1 MNDGIKLF
9 LDAVGVFF
17 IIYLIGYSTFLFLS
31 VVSGS
36 LELYKNHRQEK
47 LKSILPFDYT
57 VPVTVIVPAYNEE
70 ITVTDT
76 VKSLLDLEYRAY
88 EIIVVDDG
96 SEDGTSDSL
105 INEFSMKKV
114 NRPIRRRIACR
125 METAVYESRAQKVP
139 LTLIKKQNGGKAD
152 ALNMGINASNFPYF
166 ICIDADSILQY
177 DSLRKVTEPIL
188 KDDSIVAVGGAVNI
202 SNDVEMENAR
212 VKKYKM
218 PRSILA
224 SMQVL
229 EYDRSFLAAR
239 ILFDKFNGSLI
250 ISGAF
255 GLFKKD
261 MVIAAGGYD
270 NKTVGEDME
279 LVVKLHD
286 YCTVN
291 NIDYRIKYANDAV
304 CWTQVPEKLDDLCR
318 QRRRWHIGLFQSMTG
333 HKAMLMNSKFGA
345 VSFISY
351 MYFLVYELLSP
362 FIEVFGVLT
371 ILVAWATDLVNI
383 RFMVLFFLIYA
394 GFGVILSLTAF
405 FSKAYTDELRI
416 SAPDALKAVFLC
428 LFELTCLRFI
438 LAWVR
443 ATALFGSKSKKMKW
457 GSIKRKKIKIK

>member
-105 INEFSMKKV
+105 INEFGMKKV
-114 NRPIRRRIACR
+114 SRPIRRRIGCR
-125 METAVYESRAQKVP
+125 PETAVYESRAQKVP

-218 PRSILA
+218 PRSLLA

-239 ILFDKFNGSLI
+239 ILFDKFNGALI

-261 MVIAAGGYD
+261 VVIAAGGYD
-270 NKTVGEDME
+270 SRTVGEDME

-286 YCTVN
+286 YCVVN

-304 CWTQVPEKLDDLCR
+304 CWTQAPEKLSDLCR
-318 QRRRWHIGLFQSMTG
+318 QRRRWHIGLFQSMNR
-333 HKAMLMNSKFGA
+333 HRNMLMNSKFGA

-362 FIEVFGVLT
+362 FIEVFGVFTML
-371 ILVAWATDLVNI
+371 LAWATDLVNV

-394 GFGVILSLTAF
+394 VFGAVLSLTAF
-405 FSKAYTDELRI
+405 FSRAYIDEFRI
-416 SAPDALKAVFLC
+416 SAADGLKAIFLC
-428 LFELTCLRFI
+428 LFELTVLRFI

-443 ATALFGSKSKKMKW
+443 AAALFGSGNQKMKW
-457 GSIKRKKIKIK
+457 GSIKRKKINIK

>member
-1 MNDGIKLF
+1 MNDGIKIF

-218 PRSILA
+218 PR
-224 SMQVL
+224 
-229 EYDRSFLAAR
+229 R
-239 ILFDKFNGSLI
+239 IRQI
-250 ISGAF
+250 ISGRA
-255 GLFKKD
+255 
-261 MVIAAGGYD
+261 
-270 NKTVGEDME
+270 
-279 LVVKLHD
+279 H
-286 YCTVN
+286 
-291 NIDYRIKYANDAV
+291 
-304 CWTQVPEKLDDLCR
+304 
-318 QRRRWHIGLFQSMTG
+318 
-333 HKAMLMNSKFGA
+333 
-345 VSFISY
+345 SF
-351 MYFLVYELLSP
+351 
-362 FIEVFGVLT
+362 
-371 ILVAWATDLVNI
+371 
-383 RFMVLFFLIYA
+383 
-394 GFGVILSLTAF
+394 
-405 FSKAYTDELRI
+405 
-416 SAPDALKAVFLC
+416 
-428 LFELTCLRFI
+428 
-438 LAWVR
+438 
-443 ATALFGSKSKKMKW
+443 
-457 GSIKRKKIKIK
+457 